1 MYINVVIRG
10 KGDRFI
16 TWKMIFIIV
25 DNGEFFFL
33 AWKTYENLISFLN
46 NWKKEKE
53 KEREREERKEED
65 YKLLPLQYWSF

>member
-25 DNGEFFFL
+25 DNGEFFFFSL
-33 AWKTYENLISFLN
+33 ENL
-46 NWKKEKE
+46 WKLDIVLK
-53 KEREREERKEED
+53 
-65 YKLLPLQYWSF
+65 

>member
-46 NWKKEKE
+46 N
-53 KEREREERKEED
+53 
-65 YKLLPLQYWSF
+65 